1 MLVTGYKFHLRI
13 YMLVTSTTPEV
24 RAYVHNDG
32 HAMFCTKEF
41 TMDANTLG
49 KHFDGTVHLSNYDI
63 NCTPKNMDLYLDQKG
78 DVGPG
83 CCRPIS
89 WLCDWIAANR
99 ADVPVA
105 GMWRQIHRICH
116 HAANYIAEYPT
127 VTKWHEVDDAG
138 GDARAHRHSELFGV
152 DMMLDAAGKV
162 WLLEVNNSPG
172 LEYCDSHETGVCPD
186 AGWNDDVTKQ
196 ICHDRFALLGMD
208 RDVCAK
214 GDANNFVRVC

>member
-1 MLVTGYKFHLRI
+1 MKSTAFGTPRVLRGVVADLLKVLAVDPAAEGLLQPLLFFKGFHALATYRVAHTLWCGGGAAQMGAALMLQ
-13 YMLVTSTTPEV
+13 S
-24 RAYVHNDG
+24 RA
-32 HAMFCTKEF
+32 
-41 TMDANTLG
+41 
-49 KHFDGTVHLSNYDI
+49 
-63 NCTPKNMDLYLDQKG
+63 
-78 DVGPG
+78 
-83 CCRPIS
+83 
-89 WLCDWIAANR
+89 
-99 ADVPVA
+99 
-105 GMWRQIHRICH
+105 
-116 HAANYIAEYPT
+116 
-127 VTKWHEVDDAG
+127 
-138 GDARAHRHSELFGV
+138 SELFGV

>member
-63 NCTPKNMDLYLDQKG
+63 NCAKTWTSTSTRRATSAPAAADLVALRLDRG
-78 DVGPG
+78 EPRRRPRRRDV
-83 CCRPIS
+83 
-89 WLCDWIAANR
+89 AA
-99 ADVPVA
+99 DPP
-105 GMWRQIHRICH
+105 HLPPP
-116 HAANYIAEYPT
+116 ANYIAAYPT

-138 GDARAHRHSELFGV
+138 GDARAHRSELFGV
-152 DMMLDAAGKV
+152 DMMLDAAGGV
-162 WLLEVNNSPG
+162 APRGDNSPG
-172 LEYCDSHETGVCPD
+172 LEYCDSTRRASAPTP
-186 AGWNDDVTKQ
+186 AGTTTSQQ
-196 ICHDRFALLGMD
+196 ICHGRFALLGMD